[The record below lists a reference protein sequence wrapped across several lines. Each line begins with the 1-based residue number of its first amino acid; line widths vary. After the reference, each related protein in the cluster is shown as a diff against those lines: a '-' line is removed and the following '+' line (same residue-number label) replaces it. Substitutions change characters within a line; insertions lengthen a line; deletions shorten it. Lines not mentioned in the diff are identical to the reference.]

1 MAVVGS
7 AYVIVRAISSRL
19 KQDIGK
25 AVKDGVKGAA
35 PDIDRAAKSA
45 ADKLGDGVKDSVKK
59 AAKDVAPQARSA
71 GQQIGE
77 AFGEAIPGGMRRR
90 LGNNI
95 SKVFSKA
102 WKQVRADGGGRNLG
116 NRFIS
121 GFTDSLNKFKIPPKL
136 WLGFLALPALGGVLK
151 ILAAYVGDAVS
162 LISALGPPLGAVGVA
177 GAAGIGVLGSAVA
190 AVMIA
195 FKGKS
200 AELKA
205 FKKNVKEIGKEFE
218 GVGTA
223 IRKKLLPRLED
234 ALDISTKLAPTLEKG
249 LAKVGKAV
257 GKVAIHLAKVVT
269 NAGNVQSLNAIF
281 AATPGI
287 LKPLGKALGSIIT
300 IFLDLAEAGM
310 PVLKQFVQFTAGW
323 LKSKEAALNAAEA
336 SGRLQASIKRMTGSA
351 KQVGRIIGNVFR
363 GIGGILKAAQGSG
376 RNLLGSMEKLT
387 KRFDKWVNSDYGQ
400 TKLKKFFDES
410 RKITRE
416 VNGLIGDILTAIGKP
431 IASGTGSNN
440 IVTFI
445 RTLRTD
451 VLPVVQDLAQEASK
465 LAPKLIPLFK
475 SFTEL
480 IKSMNDKGALGTFFE
495 TLGKIVDLMTTLF
508 KTPVVGDL
516 LGWGLA
522 FLGMAKA
529 INFVLKPIGGLKT
542 ILGPLGRLLFGT
554 KDKAGLLTKAF
565 QALGRTRVG
574 GFFSRIVS
582 GVKSIGSRLW
592 RGAATAVTKGIG
604 GIVRA
609 IGGLAVKLAGAVG
622 RMLSAA
628 ARLIPWK
635 NLFTGGAAKVASGAA
650 RVGPWFA
657 IGLGRISW
665 AAVFKGIGKKIFG
678 PLAAAITINDIGHA
692 LLPTVDKMAAWIRD
706 KLPEPLANAFSAA
719 YATVM
724 SHPILRNMRTGTEQL
739 FDNMWP
745 DRFPWQD
752 PIPPPNDGN
761 LKRGLTTLSTAVGT
775 AVGTIATKLKL
786 AGVVAN
792 LQAAGARLNAAT
804 HGALGQ
810 VVEAIKAKLNPIV
823 TQGSRVASGLVGAL
837 KGIFGGSRKGID
849 GAVGTMMGGILGIAK
864 EAVNPVPRAVQAVM
878 TATARAIAATKAA
891 ISGATRAAT
900 NGVKPTVRSAVS
912 GLAGIGSSGVGS
924 FARGM
929 RSMVGAVGRAA
940 GAAKSA
946 ARIQSFSLARAGAS
960 VIGSFVAGMRSRIE
974 DVARAAIAATNAV
987 LANKGPIEYDRVML
1001 VPAGKAVIDG
1011 FLKGIASRLPQLRK
1025 DLRAITGEIP
1035 GLMSG
1040 ADARDIA
1047 LGIATPGLPG
1057 STRSA
1062 ANTVNN
1068 IRVYNPINEKT
1079 SQSLTRKNT
1088 RVGRIGAFA

>member
-7 AYVIVRAISSRL
+7 AYIIVRAISTRL
-19 KQDIGK
+19 KADIGK
-25 AVKDGVKGAA
+25 AVKDGVKGAS
-35 PDIDRAAKSA
+35 PDIDRATKAVG
-45 ADKLGDGVKDSVKK
+45 DKLGAGMKDSVAK
-59 AAKDVAPQARSA
+59 AAKDVAPKARSA
-71 GQQIGE
+71 GMQIGE
-77 AFGEAIPGGMRRR
+77 AFGDAIPASMRKR
-90 LGNNI
+90 LGNKIGGAFN
-95 SKVFSKA
+95 KA
-102 WKQVRADGGGRNLG
+102 WKQVRADAGGRNLG

-121 GFTDSLNKFKIPPKL
+121 GFTKTIDKFRIPPKV
-136 WLGFLALPALGGVLK
+136 WLGFLALPAIGGVLK

-205 FKKNVKEIGKEFE
+205 FKKNVKDIGKEFSV
-218 GVGTA
+218 VGDA

-234 ALDISTKLAPTLEKG
+234 ALDVTTELIPTLEKG
-249 LAKVGKAV
+249 LAGVGKAV
-257 GKVAIHLAKVVT
+257 GKVAIHLANVVT
-269 NAGNVQSLNAIF
+269 RADNVQSLNAVF

-287 LKPLGKALGSIIT
+287 LKPLGKALGSIVT
-300 IFLDLAEAGM
+300 IFLDLAEAGA
-310 PVLKQFVQFTAGW
+310 PVLQQFVKFTAGW

-336 SGRLQASIKRMTGSA
+336 SGRLQASIKRMTASA

-363 GIGGILKAAQGSG
+363 GLGGIFKAARGSG
-376 RNLLGSMEKLT
+376 QNLLSSMEKLT

-445 RTLRTD
+445 KTLRTD
-451 VLPVVQDLAQEASK
+451 VLPVIQDLAAEASK

-475 SFTEL
+475 SLTEL
-480 IKSMNDKGALGTFFE
+480 IKSMNDKGALGAFFT
-495 TLGKIVDLMTTLF
+495 TLGKILDLLTTLF

-516 LGWGLA
+516 LGWALA
-522 FLGMAKA
+522 FGGMAKA

-565 QALGRTRVG
+565 RALGRTRIG
-574 GFFSRIVS
+574 GFFSSIVR
-582 GVKSIGSRLW
+582 GVKSIGSGLW
-592 RGAATAVTKGIG
+592 RGATTAVTKGIG
-604 GIVRA
+604 GVVRA
-609 IGGLAVKLAGAVG
+609 IGGLATRLAGAVG

-628 ARLIPWK
+628 ARLIPWSK
-635 NLFTGGAAKVASGAA
+635 LFTGGAAKVASGAA

-665 AAVFKGIGKKIFG
+665 GAVFKGIGKKIFG
-678 PLAAAITINDIGHA
+678 PLAAAITINDIGNA
-692 LLPTVDKMAAWIRD
+692 LLPTVDRMAAWIRD
-706 KLPEPLANAFSAA
+706 HLPTPLANAFSAA

-739 FDNMWP
+739 FDNIWP
-745 DRFPWQD
+745 DRFPWED
-752 PIPPPNDGN
+752 PLPPPNDGN
-761 LKRGLTTLSTAVGT
+761 LKRGLTTLGTAVSTAVGT
-775 AVGTIATKLKL
+775 LATKLNL
-786 AGVVAN
+786 STVVAN
-792 LQAAGARLNAAT
+792 LKAAGGRLNTAT

-810 VVEAIKAKLNPIV
+810 VIAAIRANGIPIVSSAIKV
-823 TQGSRVASGLVGAL
+823 GTGFVGAL
-837 KGIFGGSRKGID
+837 KSVFTGGRKGID
-849 GAVGTMMGGILGIAK
+849 GATGTMMAGILGIAK
-864 EAVNPVPRAVQAVM
+864 AAVSPVPGAVKAAM

-891 ISGATRAAT
+891 ISGATRTAT
-900 NGVKPTVRSAVS
+900 NNVKPTVRTAVS
-912 GLAGIGSSGVGS
+912 GLAAIGATGVGS

-929 RSMVGAVGRAA
+929 RSMVGAVSRAA
-940 GAAKSA
+940 GAAKA
-946 ARIQSFSLARAGAS
+946 AAKIHSFSLARAGAS
-960 VIGSFVAGMRSRIE
+960 VINSFVQGMRSRI
-974 DVARAAIAATNAV
+974 DAVARAAIAATNAV

-1062 ANTVNN
+1062 AGTVNN

-1088 RVGRIGAFA
+1088 RVGRIGAFT